1 MLVVMSSQ
9 QQEFRDETA
18 FSVETQTNDELL
30 ARRLGLQ
37 ATQAAWSEM
46 IVDANKGWMDNLQEI
61 LATDA
66 EIAARGLVRA
76 LEEKT
81 MPAHLVSDMDD
92 AKHFEPPILTLV
104 EDLPIE

>member
-1 MLVVMSSQ
+1 MSSQ

-18 FSVETQTNDELL
+18 FSVEALPNDELL

-37 ATQAAWSEM
+37 ANQAACSQQ

-66 EIAARGLVRA
+66 EIAARGLVRV

-81 MPAHLVSDMDD
+81 MPAHLMYDLGDQ
-92 AKHFEPPILTLV
+92 KHFEPPILTLV
-104 EDLPIE
+104 EDLPIK

>member
-1 MLVVMSSQ
+1 MSSP

-18 FSVETQTNDELL
+18 FNVETWTNDQLL

-37 ATQAAWSEM
+37 ATQAAWSEQ
-46 IVDANKGWMDNLQEI
+46 IVEANKGWMDNLQEI

-66 EIAARGLVRA
+66 EIAARGLVRV

-81 MPAHLVSDMDD
+81 IPDHLVSDLDIQRP
-92 AKHFEPPILTLV
+92 FEHPILTLV